1 MIGITWVL
9 GTTRSRPGGS
19 HVEDEGKDLEEDTS
33 IMEDLSMDEE
43 DPATK
48 PKIMEED
55 SL

>member
-1 MIGITWVL
+1 MLPESWVPPKIDL
-9 GTTRSRPGGS
+9 VDLVS
-19 HVEDEGKDLEEDTS
+19 EDEVGDLEENIS
-33 IMEDLSMDEE
+33 IEEDLSMDEE

>member
-1 MIGITWVL
+1 MIGITGVL

-43 DPATK
+43 DPITELALMK
-48 PKIMEED
+48 ED
-55 SL
+55 S